1 MRSEQESTKPFP
13 HLPDLDLETS
23 SEAIRRAL
31 YDAVVAVHFTA
42 PAEVTPGDWYP
53 DYSPDQAGLVV
64 FRSHGRWLAG
74 WSMLEEANSDL
85 PESRRYELVSIQAN
99 PEAPHGVTFHEV

>member
-1 MRSEQESTKPFP
+1 MRSTKHSSKRPS
-13 HLPDLDLETS
+13 HSPDLDLES
-23 SEAIRRAL
+23 SPEATRRAL
-31 YDAVVAVHFTA
+31 NDTVVAVHFTA
-42 PAEVTPGDWYP
+42 PAEIAPGDWYP

-85 PESRRYELVSIQAN
+85 PESRRYELVRIQSS
-99 PEAPHGVTFHEV
+99 PEAPHGVTFYEV